1 MTRLPGVGDIVGFE
15 AWGIAAGAR
24 TVHLPLTAGC
34 NPDLRGWRGARTE
47 HAGPHEV
54 VALERRVPEVAG
66 AEPPPVWDARLRCLA
81 GCPSAAIGSTE
92 PSADPMCL
100 DEDAFGP
107 GILERAALDE
117 AREELAAR
125 RAA

>member
-1 MTRLPGVGDIVGFE
+1 
-15 AWGIAAGAR
+15 
-24 TVHLPLTAGC
+24 
-34 NPDLRGWRGARTE
+34 
-47 HAGPHEV
+47 
-54 VALERRVPEVAG
+54 
-66 AEPPPVWDARLRCLA
+66 
-81 GCPSAAIGSTE
+81 
-92 PSADPMCL
+92 MCL